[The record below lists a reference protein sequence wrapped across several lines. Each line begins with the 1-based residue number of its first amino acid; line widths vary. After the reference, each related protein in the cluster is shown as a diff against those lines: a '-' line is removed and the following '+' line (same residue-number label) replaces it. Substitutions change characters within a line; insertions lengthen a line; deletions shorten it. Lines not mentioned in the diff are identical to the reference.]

1 MLDATW
7 DVTDVELVCEYVM
20 INDTIAQTIEGKNA
34 GGYSI
39 PFTTF
44 SLQSN
49 SIASRLGSA
58 NTQLFGNFTPVKT
71 IFYVF
76 RYQAHRDDTT
86 KQFITGRANP
96 IKAADY

>member
-1 MLDATW
+1 MLPIGAMTRESLKVRLTLADSLNLQILHATW

-44 SLQSN
+44 SL
-49 SIASRLGSA
+49 
-58 NTQLFGNFTPVKT
+58 
-71 IFYVF
+71 
-76 RYQAHRDDTT
+76 
-86 KQFITGRANP
+86 
-96 IKAADY
+96 